1 LSGKTIGTPNWLS
14 INLWVSAGT
23 DFNSRTG
30 SMGIQTGTFDFW
42 GVQVEAAST
51 GSTASPFQTAS
62 GSIAGELALCQ
73 RYYWRNQATGTAS
86 QFYIG
91 AGTAATTAQFTIP
104 ISVKM
109 RANANPL
116 EYSTLALSDGIAAA
130 IAVTSLAIGTNSD
143 QTPAVIATVASG
155 LTANRPYWLVANA
168 SANAYVAFSAEL

>member
-1 LSGKTIGTPNWLS
+1 
-14 INLWVSAGT
+14 
-23 DFNSRTG
+23 
-30 SMGIQTGTFDFW
+30 MGIQTGTFDFW